1 MCFYVSEN
9 VRNPQMDIW
18 TFMDGCL
25 VSSSNFIGVGVGVRV
40 GVVCVCVCVCVCVWG
55 GGGGGVQ
62 YIWSSLIMKFE
73 W

>member
-40 GVVCVCVCVCVCVWG
+40 GVVCVCVW
-55 GGGGGVQ
+55 GGGVQ